1 MDRAA
6 HSKMTDLASSIFS
19 NVWSIALIVLFFGG
33 SIFVHELGH
42 FLAARR
48 RGLKVERFSIGFG
61 PKIIGWKRD
70 GIEYRISWIPFGGY
84 VALPQLADMRGIEGD
99 PADAGEPAPPISYAS
114 KMIVSVMGAVFNL
127 LFAIALSFVIWQFG
141 LPTTALQT
149 TTRIGYVTDTL
160 ALPDGSEVTSPARFA
175 GLEEGDRITAID
187 GKAVDDW
194 SSLLQTLVSGTGR
207 DAYGQPRTVL
217 TVERGSQILDIEVF
231 PRVSGDD
238 SVRRIG
244 ITPAEPLIVASA
256 LPDSPA
262 TRAGLRAGD
271 VVTAVNGQ
279 PVSSRY
285 RLQNILE
292 ANRDQ
297 PVLFT
302 IRRGDETLAISIQP
316 AEIQVGKDGSKA
328 ISIGA
333 RFDLPITTIHPTP
346 WKQISD
352 NFVIMYRILSG
363 LLNPR
368 SDLGIGQ
375 MSGPPGIARILY
387 ETAQIDVR
395 LVIWITIIINVNLAF
410 FNLLPIPV
418 LDGGHMLFATI
429 GKLRGRA
436 LPAGFVAAAQSTFMI
451 LLFSLLIYVSFKDVG
466 RWFRDSREEHEYR
479 TNTIEPVFEPP
490 PEAADGGTEN

>member
-1 MDRAA
+1 
-6 HSKMTDLASSIFS
+6 MTDFASSIFS

-48 RGLKVERFSIGFG
+48 RGLKIERFSIGFG
-61 PKIIGWKRD
+61 PKIVAWKRD

-99 PADAGEPAPPISYAS
+99 ASDAPLPLEPIGYTS

-127 LFAIALSFVIWQFG
+127 LFAIALSVVIWQFG

-149 TTRIGYVTDTL
+149 TTRIGYVFDTL
-160 ALPDGSEVTSPARFA
+160 ALPDGSEVISPARFA
-175 GLEEGDRITAID
+175 GLQEGDRITAID
-187 GKAVDDW
+187 GKSVDDW

-207 DAYGQPRTVL
+207 DAYGQPKTVL
-217 TVERGSQILDIEVF
+217 TIERDQKTLAVEVY
-231 PRVSGDD
+231 PRVSGQD

-244 ITPAEPLIVASA
+244 ITPAEPLIIGGT
-256 LPDSPA
+256 LKDSPA
-262 TRAGLRAGD
+262 AAAGLKPGD
-271 VVTAVNGQ
+271 IIQAINGQ
-279 PVSSRY
+279 PVYSRY
-285 RLQNILE
+285 RLKSELE
-292 ANRDQ
+292 AGRDLAI
-297 PVLFT
+297 PFT
-302 IRRGDETLAISIQP
+302 ITRGDETLVIPIHP
-316 AEIQVGKDGSKA
+316 AEIQIGKDGAKA
-328 ISIGA
+328 VSIGA
-333 RFDLPITTIHPTP
+333 QFDIPVTYAHPTP

-363 LLNPR
+363 LINPR

-387 ETAQIDVR
+387 ETAQVDVR
-395 LVIWITIIINVNLAF
+395 LVIWITIIININLAF

-429 GKLRGRA
+429 GKLRGRS
-436 LPAGFVAAAQSTFMI
+436 LPPGFVAAAQSTFMI

-466 RWFRDSREEHEYR
+466 RWFRDNREEEEYR
-479 TNTIEPVFEPP
+479 TNTVEPVFETTPSP
-490 PEAADGGTEN
+490 APGKTEN